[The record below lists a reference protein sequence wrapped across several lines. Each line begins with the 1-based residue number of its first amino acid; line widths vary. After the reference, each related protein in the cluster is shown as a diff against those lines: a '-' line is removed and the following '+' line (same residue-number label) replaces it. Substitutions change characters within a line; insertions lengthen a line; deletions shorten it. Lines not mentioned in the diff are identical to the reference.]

1 MATRMHNSLIV
12 ALGGFT
18 TPTKKTRV
26 LFCREVFDYA
36 ELEEHPYLCNHL
48 GNFEHLIG
56 RFKFK
61 FNNFLTIGKTAVN
74 FGHIPTKSVIN
85 QWPFLNYATQI
96 RYK

>member
-1 MATRMHNSLIV
+1 MHNSLIV

-48 GNFEHLIG
+48 GNIDHLIE
-56 RFKFK
+56 RFKFM
-61 FNNFLTIGKTAVN
+61 FNNFFDHWKDGSQLS
-74 FGHIPTKSVIN
+74 GHIPTLTAPLSKKQGSYKSAPIA
-85 QWPFLNYATQI
+85 ATF
-96 RYK
+96 